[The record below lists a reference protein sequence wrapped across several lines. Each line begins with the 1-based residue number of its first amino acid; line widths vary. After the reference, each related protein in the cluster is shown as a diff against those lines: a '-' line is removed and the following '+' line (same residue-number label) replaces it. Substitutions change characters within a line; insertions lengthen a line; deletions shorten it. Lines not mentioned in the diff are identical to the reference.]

1 MYFKIKNNLK
11 IINMKT
17 VIKTLALAI
26 MVLLITKS
34 TFAQETK
41 KVDEIKI
48 LTSAVCGMC
57 KDRIE
62 QNIAFEK
69 GVIDVV
75 LDLDTKIATIKYK
88 TSKTN
93 SDNLRLALSKL
104 GYDADSVA
112 ADKVAYE
119 KLPPCCKKGNEKH

>member
-1 MYFKIKNNLK
+1 
-11 IINMKT
+11 MKT
-17 VIKTLALAI
+17 IKTLALAI
-26 MVLLITKS
+26 MVLLINQS

-88 TSKTN
+88 TNKTN
-93 SDNLRLALSKL
+93 PDNLRLALSKL

-119 KLPPCCKKGNEKH
+119 ELPPCCKKGNEKH

>member
-1 MYFKIKNNLK
+1 
-11 IINMKT
+11 MKT
-17 VIKTLALAI
+17 IKTLALAI
-26 MVLLITKS
+26 MVLLINQS

-69 GVIDVV
+69 GVMDVV

-93 SDNLRLALSKL
+93 PDNLRLALSKL
-104 GYDADSVA
+104 GYDADNVVA
-112 ADKVAYE
+112 DLLAYE